1 MVGNRV
7 RGLADRA
14 PRKGARSAR
23 ACLVLAIS
31 LTLAACTGAGAAGP
45 GGGAAA
51 PSTVPAAT
59 TAATA
64 APPAGCGTNKVSANI
79 ATMEELAAAFKA
91 GGISNSQR
99 WAQEVDEYRPYPEDP
114 TWAKL
119 HKELGKY
126 NIDPVIFD
134 AILSCLT
141 I

>member
-1 MVGNRV
+1 MVSTRI

-14 PRKGARSAR
+14 PRKGARSAS
-23 ACLVLAIS
+23 ACLVLAIA
-31 LTLAACTGAGAAGP
+31 LTVAACTGAGASGP
-45 GGGAAA
+45 GGGAVAA
-51 PSTVPAAT
+51 STAPTAT
-59 TAATA
+59 TKAA
-64 APPAGCGTNKVSANI
+64 PAGCGTSKVSANI

-126 NIDPVIFD
+126 NIDPVLFD